1 VSGSSR
7 ITGTGIVVRLPW
19 LRPVAQAVMDAVV
32 DHAVVPPARRRG
44 SPRPAGADQA
54 PVTVLWAL
62 GRSTA
67 QVLDALHRLADVPTR
82 WVLVV
87 DGPRLA
93 QVRGTGWPAE
103 MVLDAQEWHRRHPD
117 RPWSAHVAVRRA
129 QLDRDHRPV
138 LVVAV
143 PDPDEAVLDPA
154 DVTAAL
160 AAATAARPR
169 PAAWRRALA
178 AVERRIDAPSAR
190 EVPR

>member
-54 PVTVLWAL
+54 PVTVLWTL

-67 QVLDALHRLADVPTR
+67 QVLDALHRLAD
-82 WVLVV
+82 
-87 DGPRLA
+87 
-93 QVRGTGWPAE
+93 VRGTGWPAE